1 LTFWYNYYKPFVNKV
16 KKKVKKVKTAK
27 KPPRCGGRG
36 KKRDTRRGLMIIFI
50 KTKLQHLAFVEEP
63 AAQCQADAAE

>member
-27 KPPRCGGRG
+27 KPLRCGGRG
-36 KKRDTRRGLMIIFI
+36 KSEKIAG
-50 KTKLQHLAFVEEP
+50 A
-63 AAQCQADAAE
+63 